1 MTHSFFLFNDFTA
14 VDAASSLDFVQ
25 DWTNNNLKKIL
36 YIKNSLHFL
45 HLNYTLKKRDYPL
58 PVFQ

>member
-25 DWTNNNLKKIL
+25 DWTNNIVHKK
-36 YIKNSLHFL
+36 
-45 HLNYTLKKRDYPL
+45 
-58 PVFQ
+58 

>member
-25 DWTNNNLKKIL
+25 DWTINNLKKIL
-36 YIKNSLHFL
+36 YMKNSLHFM
-45 HLNYTLKKRDYPL
+45 H
-58 PVFQ
+58 